1 MLHAYTKEQIDRAYN
16 DFRVF
21 VWILWGEISLPNPTE
36 IQLDICNTLQN
47 PPSDRFI
54 IEGFRGVA
62 KSFLTCAYVVWQLWH
77 NNQLK
82 CMIVSAS
89 KDRADANAVF
99 IKKIIFTLDFLQ
111 HLVPD
116 KTQRD
121 TQNLFDVG
129 GAIPDISPSVK
140 SVGIT
145 GQITGSRADI
155 LIADDVEVPNNSST
169 QTQRDKLSE
178 AVREFDAIL
187 KPNGTIIYL
196 GTPQC
201 EMSLYNELQ
210 NRGYKCIIYPVLYPT
225 NEKEREHYG
234 NRLAPLIAQR
244 YDNAPWDWSGKPT
257 DPQRFNEEEI
267 AKRKLSY
274 GKAGFSLQFMLDTN
288 LTDQEK
294 YPLKVSDLI
303 VADLDLEESSLKWS
317 WASGEQQRI
326 KDIPC
331 VALKGDFFYA
341 PFERS
346 KDVVPYTGC
355 CMAIDGSGRGKDET
369 AYAIIKYLNGYL
381 FVMEIGGLREGY
393 SDTTLQ
399 YLANKAKFYGVNEV
413 IIESNFGDGMFTQL
427 IKPVLN
433 KVHPC
438 AVQEVRNSK
447 QKELRI
453 IDTLEPVM
461 MRHKLIFNKS
471 IITDDYVVYE
481 KDYNYSLIY
490 QMTRISKDKNSLAHD
505 DRLDALTM
513 AVAYWVAVMDRDAE
527 TGEEEVLEEWL
538 ERCMDEDKG
547 IFWRE
552 DDAVNPVEYDPK
564 KLLYDWQGFNILS
577 NLRPR

>member
-1 MLHAYTKEQIDRAYN
+1 
-16 DFRVF
+16 
-21 VWILWGEISLPNPTE
+21 
-36 IQLDICNTLQN
+36 
-47 PPSDRFI
+47 
-54 IEGFRGVA
+54 
-62 KSFLTCAYVVWQLWH
+62 
-77 NNQLK
+77 
-82 CMIVSAS
+82 
-89 KDRADANAVF
+89 
-99 IKKIIFTLDFLQ
+99 
-111 HLVPD
+111 
-116 KTQRD
+116 
-121 TQNLFDVG
+121 
-129 GAIPDISPSVK
+129 
-140 SVGIT
+140 
-145 GQITGSRADI
+145 
-155 LIADDVEVPNNSST
+155 
-169 QTQRDKLSE
+169 
-178 AVREFDAIL
+178 
-187 KPNGTIIYL
+187 
-196 GTPQC
+196 
-201 EMSLYNELQ
+201 
-210 NRGYKCIIYPVLYPT
+210 
-225 NEKEREHYG
+225 
-234 NRLAPLIAQR
+234 
-244 YDNAPWDWSGKPT
+244 
-257 DPQRFNEEEI
+257 
-267 AKRKLSY
+267 
-274 GKAGFSLQFMLDTN
+274 MLDTN

-481 KDYNYSLIY
+481 KDYDYSLIY
-490 QMTRISKDKNSLAHD
+490 QLTRISKDKNSLVHD